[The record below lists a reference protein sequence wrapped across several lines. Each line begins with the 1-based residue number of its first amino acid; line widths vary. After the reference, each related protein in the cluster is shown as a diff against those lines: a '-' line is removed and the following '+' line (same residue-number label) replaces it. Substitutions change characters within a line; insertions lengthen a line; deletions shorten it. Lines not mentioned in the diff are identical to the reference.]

1 MPVDPATQAM
11 LDQIAAEGGP
21 ALGEMTVAQ
30 AREVMGLIVAAD
42 GELEAVASI
51 ELRDLDGIPAHV
63 YRATDVPASG
73 APCLVWYHGGG
84 WVIGDLQSADPTA
97 RKLANRTGAV
107 VVSVDYALAPERPF
121 PAGPDECVAA
131 LEWVIAHADELGI
144 DPARVAVGGDSAG
157 GNLAAVVSIHA
168 RDHGVALRHQLLVY
182 PATDATM
189 SLPSYRENADGYLL
203 TRGAM
208 EWFYAHYFGGHEPKD
223 PRISPLFADDLS
235 DVATATVITAEF
247 DPLRDEGNAYAE
259 RLQEAGIDIELR
271 CYEGQIHGFFALGA
285 ISSAA
290 AVAMDLVASRL
301 RAALS

>member
-11 LDQIAAEGGP
+11 LEQIAAEGGP

-42 GELEAVASI
+42 GELEPVASI
-51 ELRDLDGIPAHV
+51 ERRDLGGIPAHV

-84 WVIGDLQSADPTA
+84 WVIGDLESADPTA

-107 VVSVDYALAPERPF
+107 IVSVDYALAPERPF
-121 PAGPDECVAA
+121 PAGPDECDAA
-131 LEWVIAHADELGI
+131 LEWVIAHSDELGI
-144 DPARVAVGGDSAG
+144 DRARVAVGGDSAG

-168 RDHGVALRHQLLVY
+168 RDRGVALRHQLLVY

-189 SLPSYRENADGYLL
+189 SLPSYQDNADGYLL
-203 TRGAM
+203 SRGAM
-208 EWFYAHYFGGHEPKD
+208 EWFYDHYFGDHDPKD

-235 DVATATVITAEF
+235 DVATATVITAEY

-259 RLQEAGIDIELR
+259 RLQEAGIDVELH

-290 AVAMDLVASRL
+290 GDALDLASRRV
-301 RAALS
+301 RASLA